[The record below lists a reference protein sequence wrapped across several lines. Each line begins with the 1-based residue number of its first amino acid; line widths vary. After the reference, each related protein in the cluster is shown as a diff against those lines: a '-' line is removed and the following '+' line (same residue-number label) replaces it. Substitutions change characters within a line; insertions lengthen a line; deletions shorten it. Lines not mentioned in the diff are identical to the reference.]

1 MKADNSWEVRGGESV
16 LAYGGGGGSTF
27 QMHKR
32 TQRGRPV
39 APSHMLQGD
48 LM

>member
-1 MKADNSWEVRGGESV
+1 MKADNSWAVLGGGSV
-16 LAYGGGGGSTF
+16 LAYGGGGTF
-27 QMHKR
+27 QMHKW